1 MSSPF
6 LSKSSQ
12 LIMISI
18 YTYNDIK
25 YKLITVIDTYSK
37 LTTISTFAYCLGFIF
52 SSSNTV
58 KEKDIDFYFLR

>member
-18 YTYNDIK
+18 YNYNDIK

-37 LTTISTFAYCLGFIF
+37 TDNYLNICLLFSFHIF
-52 SSSNTV
+52 
-58 KEKDIDFYFLR
+58 KQ

>member
-18 YTYNDIK
+18 YNYNDTE
-25 YKLITVIDTYSK
+25 YKLITAIDTYSK
-37 LTTISTFAYCLGFIF
+37 VVHYLNICLLFSFHIS
-52 SSSNTV
+52 
-58 KEKDIDFYFLR
+58 KQ

>member
-25 YKLITVIDTYSK
+25 YNDEQLNGILLIPEELFKGGMFGADNRQITVEH
-37 LTTISTFAYCLGFIF
+37 FW
-52 SSSNTV
+52 
-58 KEKDIDFYFLR
+58 